1 MALEGTLRDFSL
13 ADIFQLIG
21 LQRKTGVLTLRS
33 SEDVVTISFLDG
45 KVVGAD
51 SLNKRLEDRLGQ
63 VLLKTGTVTKIEL
76 ETALKEQMET
86 LERIGHI
93 LLHHAVI
100 SRDELRR
107 ALEQQILQI
116 IYRVFRWKDG
126 DYHFSQETSVD
137 YDSELVSP
145 LGSESILMEGA
156 RMLDEW
162 PIIEKRIPHRGM
174 VFVATP
180 AARQIEISPQ
190 AEQEELEA
198 RDLDVKPIESQP
210 VVTGRVRISPIEHD
224 VLSLVDGTSAVD
236 EIVRKS
242 PLGEFE
248 TCKALYTLLS
258 RSLIRPATREE
269 LSLAA
274 RLASAEGR
282 QPPPPT
288 VRLPWFALGLLPLFA
303 ISLLLAPK
311 NPVNPLL
318 GPAPKLG
325 ARILAASSWS
335 RMWGAWQA
343 LHAHSLIVGSYPDTL
358 AELARD
364 GTLPR
369 NNLLDPWGRTYR
381 YVLREQSLLL
391 AGNNGQGVPDSN
403 LLLLQHLGT
412 ENDDS
417 APGQGVLLESPP
429 ADQPAKGAQQETPL
443 PHSRATHAP
452 KGHPPRPGPRP

>member
-33 SEDVVTISFLDG
+33 SEDVVTISFLEG

-63 VLLKTGTVTKIEL
+63 VLLKTGTVTKMEL
-76 ETALKEQMET
+76 DAALKVQMET

-93 LLHHAVI
+93 LLRHTVI
-100 SRDELRR
+100 SRDELRK

-116 IYRVFRWKDG
+116 IFRVFRWKDG

-137 YDSELVSP
+137 YDAELVSP

-162 PIIEKRIPHRGM
+162 PIIEKRIPHRGL
-174 VFVATP
+174 VFVPTP

-190 AEQEELEA
+190 AELEEL
-198 RDLDVKPIESQP
+198 DLDLKPIDAPP
-210 VVTGRVRISPIEHD
+210 VGAGRVRISPIEHD
-224 VLSLVDGTSAVD
+224 VLSLVDGSSAVD

-258 RSLIRPATREE
+258 RSLIRPATRDE

-274 RLASAEGR
+274 RLASAEGL

-288 VRLPWFALGLLPLFA
+288 LRLPWFALGLLPLFA

-318 GPAPKLG
+318 GPTPKFAP
-325 ARILAASSWS
+325 RFLAASSWC
-335 RMWGAWQA
+335 RMWGDWEA
-343 LHAHSLIVGSYPDTL
+343 LHARSLIVGSYPDTL
-358 AELARD
+358 AELTRD
-364 GTLPR
+364 GALPQGS
-369 NNLLDPWGRTYR
+369 LLDPWGRTYR
-381 YVLREQSLLL
+381 YILREQSVLL
-391 AGNNGQGVPDSN
+391 AGNNAQGVPDSN
-403 LLLLQHLGT
+403 LLLLQHLGAET
-412 ENDDS
+412 DDS
-417 APGQGVLLESPP
+417 APGQGVLLESPSN
-429 ADQPAKGAQQETPL
+429 DQL
-443 PHSRATHAP
+443 PQSAP
-452 KGHPPRPGPRP
+452 HNAPHLPPRVAHPAYGQPPRGDSGR